1 MARDVR
7 NEPGLR
13 QPAAVKNVLLLKAG
27 DAAQSV
33 RLSVGDYELWF
44 LQTIGLSGYRF
55 DILPVHRG
63 APLPASAD
71 GYDAVMMTGSPL
83 SVTDPAPWMERAA
96 DFMVEA
102 GEKGTPVLGV
112 CFGQQL
118 LAQAYGG
125 RVARNPQGRETGT
138 VEVALTEAGRKDPL
152 FEGLPGRFAVQAT
165 HEDIVSQL
173 PEGTQ
178 VLAGN
183 ANTSSQALA
192 FRPNVRGVQFHP
204 EATTDAIRAVI
215 LARQEGLERDAVAR
229 GAAPGERVPRL
240 LAGIAPSPAGR
251 QILVNFLERFT

>member
-1 MARDVR
+1 MARHGR
-7 NEPGLR
+7 NESGTR

-27 DAAQSV
+27 DAAQAV
-33 RLSVGDYELWF
+33 RVSVGDYERWF

-83 SVTDPAPWMERAA
+83 SVTQPEPWMQRAA

-102 GEKGTPVLGV
+102 GEQGIPVLGV

-118 LAQAYGG
+118 LAHAYGG
-125 RVARNPQGRETGT
+125 RVSRNTQGREIGT
-138 VEVALTEAGRKDPL
+138 VEVSLTEAGRKDPL
-152 FEGLPGRFAVQAT
+152 FDGLPERFAVQAT

-173 PEGTQ
+173 PEGAQ

-183 ANTSSQALA
+183 ANTAAQALA

-204 EATTDAIRAVI
+204 EAPTDAMRALI
-215 LARQEGLERDAVAR
+215 IARQEGLERDAVAR
-229 GAAPGERVPRL
+229 GTPPGERVPRL
-240 LAGIAPSPAGR
+240 LAGVAPSPAGR